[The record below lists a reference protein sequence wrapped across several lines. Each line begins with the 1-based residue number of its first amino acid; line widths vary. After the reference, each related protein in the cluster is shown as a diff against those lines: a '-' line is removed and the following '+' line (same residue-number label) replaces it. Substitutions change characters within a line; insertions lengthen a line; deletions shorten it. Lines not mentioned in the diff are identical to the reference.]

1 MSITFI
7 KEGHKYI
14 HDDTGKE
21 LLSSTTFISEFFE
34 KFDTERWSKHIADR
48 DNMTVQEVLDMWEKK
63 RQESCDFGTAVHTYA
78 ESLIKKTKV
87 PQPKTEK
94 EKVYFTAIN
103 EFFDKENHKFFDA
116 EKIIGSSVYELG
128 GQIDA
133 LSKTDKGIFLVDWK
147 TNKSIDMSGFR
158 DKRAL
163 EPIGH
168 LQDCNYSKYSLQL
181 SLYRYILEKEYNL
194 KVAGQILIHLLPSGE
209 YIQYDIEYLKD
220 EIKKMLAHSGRL

>member
-7 KEGHKYI
+7 QEGHKYI

-21 LLSSTTFISEFFE
+21 LLSSTTFISKFFE
-34 KFDTERWSKHIADR
+34 KFDTEKWSRHIANR
-48 DNMTVQEVLDMWEKK
+48 DNMTVQEVVDMWGKK
-63 RQESCDFGTAVHTYA
+63 NQESRDFGTTVHNYA
-78 ESLIKKTKV
+78 QSLIKKTKV
-87 PQPKTEK
+87 PEPRTGK

-103 EFFDKENHKFFDA
+103 KFFDKENHEFFDA
-116 EKIIGSSVYELG
+116 EKIIGSPVYELG

-158 DKRAL
+158 DRRAL
-163 EPIGH
+163 EPIDH

-181 SLYRYILEKEYNL
+181 SLYRYILEKEYNW
-194 KVAGQILIHLLPSGE
+194 KVAGQILIHLLPSGD
-209 YIQYDIEYLKD
+209 YIKYDIEYLND